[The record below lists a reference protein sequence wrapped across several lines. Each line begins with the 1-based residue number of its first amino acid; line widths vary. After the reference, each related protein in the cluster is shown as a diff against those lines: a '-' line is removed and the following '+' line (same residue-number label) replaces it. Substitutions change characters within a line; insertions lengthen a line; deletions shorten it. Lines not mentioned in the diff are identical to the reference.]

1 MKLRSPARLAAGA
14 ALVGLMVIA
23 ATPAFAQT
31 TTAGGSLTT
40 VLQNFVNLMNNGVT
54 RLLGIAAVITMA
66 IVWLAGH
73 IDLRRMAAVVVGI
86 AVMFSAA
93 GIVDLISGGTGA

>member
-1 MKLRSPARLAAGA
+1 MTPRARTRFATCA
-14 ALVGLMVIA
+14 ALAGLMMVA

-31 TTAGGSLTT
+31 TTAGGTLTN

-54 RLLGIAAVITMA
+54 RLLAIAAVITMA

-93 GIVDLISGGTGA
+93 GIVDLFTGGTGA

>member
-1 MKLRSPARLAAGA
+1 MKLRAPARLVTCA
-14 ALVGLMVIA
+14 ALAGLMVIA

-31 TTAGGSLTT
+31 TTAGGTLTT

-86 AVMFSAA
+86 AVMFSAT
-93 GIVDLISGGTGA
+93 GIVDLFSGGSGT